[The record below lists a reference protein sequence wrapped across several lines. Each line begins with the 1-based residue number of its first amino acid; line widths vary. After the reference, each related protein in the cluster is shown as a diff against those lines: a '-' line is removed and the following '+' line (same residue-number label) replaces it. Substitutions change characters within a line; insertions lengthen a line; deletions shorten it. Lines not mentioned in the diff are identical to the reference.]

1 MKTHLYKAALLA
13 ALGVA
18 GTTMAHA
25 QAGPALGGGV
35 LGLGFNDAAGS
46 AAAQNDY
53 VINLG
58 SYINFTP
65 TYSASWSINQSV
77 FDSSFTSQ
85 DSLWAN
91 NHVAVGVA
99 GGLQGPGGA
108 IYISGPQPTT
118 TSASTAD
125 NALSALGGVNTG
137 NYSSSS
143 GIPTDPWSSAV
154 AASPVAPGNAANSVA
169 ALIDNPMSYLSSGSA
184 SLTLWDATITGT
196 SRSPVLGSWTEVGT
210 FAINAND
217 GVDTISFT
225 GVNAVPEPATLGLS
239 AFGGLLILALRHRFS
254 RKVA

>member
-35 LGLGFNDAAGS
+35 LGLGFNDAAGP

-58 SYINFTP
+58 SFINFTT
-65 TYSASWSINQSV
+65 TYSASWSISQSA
-77 FDSSFTSQ
+77 FDSSFISQ
-85 DSLWAN
+85 DTLWAN
-91 NHVAVGVA
+91 NVAVGVV

-108 IYISGPQPTT
+108 IFITGSQPTI
-118 TSASTAD
+118 TSASTVN

-154 AASPVAPGNAANSVA
+154 AASPTAPGNAANSVA
-169 ALIDNPMSYLSSGSA
+169 ALIDNPMSNLSNGSA
-184 SLTLWDATITGT
+184 TLTLWDASITGT
-196 SRSPVLGSWTEVGT
+196 SRNPVLGSWTEVGT
-210 FAINAND
+210 FSINAND
-217 GVDTISFT
+217 GADTITFR
-225 GVNAVPEPATLGLS
+225 GINAVPEPATYSLS
-239 AFGGLLILALRHRFS
+239 ALGGLLLLALRYRSS